1 MFVDT
6 EVEQQRYWGT
16 FFHFSYMK
24 ILQNLLGKFLNY
36 SSELS
41 GIFTKLSKK
50 STKILCLFS
59 VNPELLID
67 SVYPIHTSQIQLSEV
82 CWKSAR
88 YNRQPA
94 VRHTQNLEALTGQL
108 QLGDVWEVIVVQV
121 QVLQVVLEN

>member
-82 CWKSAR
+82 C
-88 YNRQPA
+88 
-94 VRHTQNLEALTGQL
+94 
-108 QLGDVWEVIVVQV
+108 
-121 QVLQVVLEN
+121 